1 MKTIGTKDEIL
12 DEVNDLVE
20 NIKTDYLNW
29 TKRCSGSSPSGELGD
44 INQKMIG
51 EFNEG
56 INYSVGQKYVKVMTQ
71 NSVWGFVVNVD
82 NDKLFRKG
90 DILKAAGYNA
100 PARNKPRG
108 NVIDGGYQ
116 IRWTG
121 PLYL

>member
-1 MKTIGTKDEIL
+1 
-12 DEVNDLVE
+12 
-20 NIKTDYLNW
+20 
-29 TKRCSGSSPSGELGD
+29 
-44 INQKMIG
+44 
-51 EFNEG
+51 
-56 INYSVGQKYVKVMTQ
+56 VMTQ

-82 NDKLFRKG
+82 DDKMFRKG

-108 NVIDGGYQ
+108 NILDGGYQ